1 MESGDDDND
10 DGLKYNVSV
19 KASAG
24 ADEFNLTDLTSLRT
38 RMAQVC
44 SVVRAVQA
52 TGYFQRLALLYLI
65 DTGA

>member
-1 MESGDDDND
+1 
-10 DGLKYNVSV
+10 VSV